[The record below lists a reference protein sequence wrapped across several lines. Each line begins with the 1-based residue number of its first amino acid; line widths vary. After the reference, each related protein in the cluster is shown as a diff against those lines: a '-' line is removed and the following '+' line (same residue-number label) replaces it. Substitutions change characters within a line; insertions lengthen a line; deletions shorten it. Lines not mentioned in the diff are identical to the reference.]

1 MIIPHG
7 ATDRKVAF
15 VAVDITDLKTRETST
30 GITGGSWDVWYS
42 LNGGTLTQDATPTV
56 TELSSSN
63 APGVWVYDVDVAAQT
78 TLPTGVT
85 TAELTLHIAYEIAS
99 TPSIMAPVTRTVTVS
114 AGENAIT
121 CGTAASAG
129 ASTLSLASGET
140 FADDELIGCVAEIV
154 SGTGRG
160 QVRVITDYAATGD
173 QATIAPNW
181 TVTPSGT
188 ILYVIRSGSVKA
200 TTLGTDAV
208 NSDSIAD
215 ANEFEPASDPVNYLT
230 TGTAFAGG
238 LSTITLVSPAVA
250 TANYYRHNLIHLIS
264 GTGAGQSRV
273 ITDYTAGRVATVDT
287 NWTTNPSTDTVYAVL
302 AQRVPPIDSS
312 GLLLGDVI
320 HSGTATGGASSTI
333 DLATTA
339 SATNDYYNFALIQ
352 IVGGTG
358 AGQTRV
364 VRDYVGGTTQQ
375 VTVWRSW
382 DTTPDTTSVYAI
394 RAADT
399 PLVTGNGYAQAD
411 TRAIA
416 GDLNAPYE
424 QYRGVEA
431 VIGVRVNDGSP
442 TSTGA
447 VLAAQTGS
455 ALPPADIASWTR
467 RIYFTSGTLLGQQRP
482 ITAWTQSTNTAVW
495 DAFPSA
501 PANNDTAVII

>member
-302 AQRVPPIDSS
+302 AQRVPPPQRDRDRR
-312 GLLLGDVI
+312 GVVDDRPGDDRERDERLLQLRPHPDRRRHRGRAD
-320 HSGTATGGASSTI
+320 TGGARLCWRH
-333 DLATTA
+333 DA
-339 SATNDYYNFALIQ
+339 
-352 IVGGTG
+352 
-358 AGQTRV
+358 AGDGVAQLGHHARHDER
-364 VRDYVGGTTQQ
+364 VRDPRCRYAACDRERLRAGGHARDR
-375 VTVWRSW
+375 WRS
-382 DTTPDTTSVYAI
+382 
-394 RAADT
+394 
-399 PLVTGNGYAQAD
+399 
-411 TRAIA
+411 
-416 GDLNAPYE
+416 E
-424 QYRGVEA
+424 
-431 VIGVRVNDGSP
+431 
-442 TSTGA
+442 
-447 VLAAQTGS
+447 
-455 ALPPADIASWTR
+455 
-467 RIYFTSGTLLGQQRP
+467 RP
-482 ITAWTQSTNTAVW
+482 V
-495 DAFPSA
+495 
-501 PANNDTAVII
+501 